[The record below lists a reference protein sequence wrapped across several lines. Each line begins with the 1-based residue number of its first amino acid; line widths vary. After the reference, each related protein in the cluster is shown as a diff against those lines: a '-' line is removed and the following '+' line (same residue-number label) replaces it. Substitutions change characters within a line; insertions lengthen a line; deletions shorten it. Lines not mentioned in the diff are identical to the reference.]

1 MKAFGT
7 PVKIAALEFHSVFCE
22 RRCCVNVEQ
31 GQDAGGPV
39 CPLVAVGGLDW
50 IWEVGVWRSEL
61 REPSLSRTCKLR
73 RRNSCFRMLAFINH
87 VSPASVA

>member
-39 CPLVAVGGLDW
+39 CPLVGGGGSGLDLGGGGL
-50 IWEVGVWRSEL
+50 EVRAPGTVPESYL
-61 REPSLSRTCKLR
+61 
-73 RRNSCFRMLAFINH
+73 
-87 VSPASVA
+87 

>member
-31 GQDAGGPV
+31 AARTCDQSRDRMREGPSV
-39 CPLVAVGGLDW
+39 CW
-50 IWEVGVWRSEL
+50 WRWGVWFGFGRWGVLEVRAPGTVPESYL
-61 REPSLSRTCKLR
+61 
-73 RRNSCFRMLAFINH
+73 
-87 VSPASVA
+87 